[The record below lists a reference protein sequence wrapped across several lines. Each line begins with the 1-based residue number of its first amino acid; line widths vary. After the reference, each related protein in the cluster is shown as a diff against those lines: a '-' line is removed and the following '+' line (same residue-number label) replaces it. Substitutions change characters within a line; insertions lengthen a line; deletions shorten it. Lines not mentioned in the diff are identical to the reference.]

1 MKSKQMA
8 LCGLLTALAVVVMI
22 LAGAIG
28 IGTFAGPVLAMAV
41 LLPVLEE
48 YGPKAAAAA
57 YAAAAI
63 LALLLVPEPEL
74 ALVFAAFG
82 WYPILRPRIA
92 RIPSRFLRLV
102 LKIGICTAVILV
114 LYGVLLRFLGLT
126 ADLMDAAPLFN
137 LVLLVLGNVTFLL
150 LDLALERLSA
160 LWRRKL
166 RKQPFGV
173 LESRGSRS
181 ASVLSVP
188 SQLTMIHRRQPA
200 VWQPDWGFPN
210 GSWHWI

>member
-92 RIPSRFLRLV
+92 RIPSRLLRLV
-102 LKIGICTAVILV
+102 LKIIICTAVILA

-137 LVLLVLGNVTFLL
+137 LALLVLGNVTFLL
-150 LDLALERLSA
+150 LDQALERLSA

-166 RKQPFGV
+166 RKRFF
-173 LESRGSRS
+173 R
-181 ASVLSVP
+181 
-188 SQLTMIHRRQPA
+188 
-200 VWQPDWGFPN
+200 
-210 GSWHWI
+210 